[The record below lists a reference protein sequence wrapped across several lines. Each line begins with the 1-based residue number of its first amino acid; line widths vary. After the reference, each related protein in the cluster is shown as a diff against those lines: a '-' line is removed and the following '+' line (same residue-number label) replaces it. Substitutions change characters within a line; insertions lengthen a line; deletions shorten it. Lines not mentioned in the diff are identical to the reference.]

1 MKHQK
6 DILNKMLP
14 ADDLY
19 WDDLEQKYIALS
31 PDEISDIIAA
41 CLDNAMEEESE
52 IMSVLN
58 WCTHVRI
65 GELLMKQF
73 INNNI
78 AIVGID
84 ENGEPIFTENKNGN
98 I

>member
-1 MKHQK
+1 
-6 DILNKMLP
+6 
-14 ADDLY
+14 
-19 WDDLEQKYIALS
+19 
-31 PDEISDIIAA
+31 
-41 CLDNAMEEESE
+41 MEEESE

-78 AIVGID
+78 VIVGID
-84 ENGEPIFTENKNGN
+84 ENGEPIFTENKHGN